1 MFIETVF
8 GDTYV
13 FGLLRKEHRQ
23 GFLDFIEVLVLL
35 LFLDLLYRVFMLG
48 SVLSSSNKFSRS
60 SLVIVGNSLKAS
72 SNASW

>member
-1 MFIETVF
+1 MFLETVF

-13 FGLLRKEHRQ
+13 FGLLRQEHRE
-23 GFLDFIEVLVLL
+23 GFLDFIEKFVF
-35 LFLDLLYRVFMLG
+35 LFFLCCFYRVFMLG
-48 SVLSSSNKFSRS
+48 SVLSSSNKFVRS